1 MYWSIRS
8 LTDATEFFEKET
20 TNEHQRMAIMLQRE
34 FERDGIHMSDKD
46 QQQVMEHRNHIT
58 RLETK
63 FTQIAS
69 GQSGPLSS
77 ERENNSNAAAT
88 RGDTATAA
96 APDHVVVSK
105 SKLATFMPQ
114 HLLKMFPAAQSS
126 TLWSGDDDVIVPV
139 ASYYGGDEI
148 VETSNALCEDRRLR
162 QLIYST
168 KHHVGMEQNVT
179 D

>member
-8 LTDATEFFEKET
+8 LTDATEFFTNET

-69 GQSGPLSS
+69 GQSGPLST
-77 ERENNSNAAAT
+77 ERENNAAT
-88 RGDTATAA
+88 TTANPNAVTAV

-114 HLLKMFPAAQSS
+114 HLLEMFPTAPSS
-126 TLWSGDDDVIVPV
+126 KTTTLWSGGNDDVIVPV
-139 ASYYGGDEI
+139 ARWVSC
-148 VETSNALCEDRRLR
+148 SR
-162 QLIYST
+162 Q
-168 KHHVGMEQNVT
+168 
-179 D
+179 